1 MVATLEYGPAGKG
14 LKSTSGG
21 QTILFAESDWQVN
34 VNWVF
39 AELGL
44 LDDCCSRRLL
54 CSWPLIGVVG
64 EAAASA
70 MAADIMP
77 CSVDFAATTASVHM
91 LENEASDRRP
101 KSPLIPAVLPGTTS
115 LRC

>member
-39 AELGL
+39 AELDL
-44 LDDCCSRRLL
+44 FDDCCSRRLL

-77 CSVDFAATTASVHM
+77 CSVDFAAAASVHK
-91 LENEASDRRP
+91 LEIEASDRRSI
-101 KSPLIPAVLPGTTS
+101 SPLIPAVLPGTTS